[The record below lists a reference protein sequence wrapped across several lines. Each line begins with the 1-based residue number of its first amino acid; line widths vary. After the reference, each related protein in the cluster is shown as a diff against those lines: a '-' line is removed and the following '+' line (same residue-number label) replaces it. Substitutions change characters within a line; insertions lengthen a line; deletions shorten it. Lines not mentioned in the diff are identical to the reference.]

1 MVRMC
6 PVVLSALIAPII
18 SLQLPTVHVAESLRA
33 LDATAGRHRTVRCVA
48 AARRTRLAHLPSMSA
63 AADGQARDPEDE
75 ADSAESS
82 SVTETGDSRR
92 DGEGSPFDMTALSR
106 RISSVQ
112 EQDELRG
119 RLEALPQA
127 YVLVFN
133 EDTDDETVYSMEVAA
148 EGETPVVLA
157 FESEEDAA
165 LYAESLEQSGEMDE
179 DDVASVQALDV
190 EALVV
195 TSREADIRVAIVF
208 KGDLEAA
215 ESDSSAAAPPLLI
228 TSGDGE
234 RRRVG
239 PLSLTITM
247 VPSDLSEDKSSADF
261 LDPSEDPV
269 WVLVHDEGTADAQYF
284 SMTLNGTSSVV
295 CFKDEAAAKSCS
307 LALENRGEVSVRAG
321 PTARSLLLGDLLETL
336 DNDEVDVCLV
346 DEVLETI
353 LDDDS
358 SDSSLPGVVAS
369 DANDLVLGAVGGG
382 GAAGGDST
390 ASPASVRAMLNRLM
404 RDSGFH
410 SGSLD
415 EEGDDDRLAPG

>member
-1 MVRMC
+1 
-6 PVVLSALIAPII
+6 
-18 SLQLPTVHVAESLRA
+18 
-33 LDATAGRHRTVRCVA
+33 
-48 AARRTRLAHLPSMSA
+48 
-63 AADGQARDPEDE
+63 
-75 ADSAESS
+75 
-82 SVTETGDSRR
+82 
-92 DGEGSPFDMTALSR
+92 
-106 RISSVQ
+106 
-112 EQDELRG
+112 
-119 RLEALPQA
+119 
-127 YVLVFN
+127 
-133 EDTDDETVYSMEVAA
+133 
-148 EGETPVVLA
+148 
-157 FESEEDAA
+157 
-165 LYAESLEQSGEMDE
+165 
-179 DDVASVQALDV
+179 VQALDV

-247 VPSDLSEDKSSADF
+247 VPSDLSEDKTSADF

-358 SDSSLPGVVAS
+358 SLPGVVAS